1 VFLKEAGNLDL
12 GAQSFQATG
21 ARQNGSGVR
30 KFIAAEWLY
39 RENNSAEDAIDICH
53 RLMPPEFSAASS
65 VARWMIYII
74 QSRQDRAERPGV
86 LKMHQLLKQDM
97 APQAS
102 QSGLLAPDT
111 TGMNF
116 YRADP
121 ALTDLLR
128 IHLPEKLFNHIEP
141 HLDRLGELAGGRLDE
156 CARLADRHGPVL
168 HPRDKFG
175 RDVQSIEYHPAY
187 HELERA
193 AFGEFGIH
201 ALSIRKGI
209 MGWPDKYPVVAKH
222 AFTFLF
228 NQTEFGM
235 GCPINVTDGCAKLLA
250 NFGSEELKAKYFDGL
265 TQTDMSRLTQG
276 GQFMTEKEGGSDV
289 GTLTTS
295 AVQEGD
301 HWRLYGEKW
310 FCSNADAKVVM
321 LLARPEGAPP
331 GTRGVGLFLMPRF
344 LEDGSQNHYRIVRL
358 KDKLGTR
365 SMASGEI
372 KLEGAIA
379 YAVGKLDRGFV
390 QMAEMVNSSR
400 LSNGVKST
408 ALMRRAWHDAMTV
421 AKNRVVFGSRILD
434 LPLGRRQLLKIML
447 ATEQALSM
455 SFLTADALDRAEAG
469 SQDAAALLRILTPTL
484 KFRATRDARKVCGDA
499 LEMRGGIGYIE
510 EFATARLLRDAHLG
524 SIWEGTGNIVALDAL
539 KRAVG
544 RHGAESAL
552 AADLHAR
559 LDDSAEVPQ
568 AWRDKLRGLADRAV
582 GFAREVA
589 AHSDNEAESRRATSL
604 LYHVAS
610 AVQLAWEAQ
619 RIHARRGDARRLLLS
634 RLVVDQRV
642 TPNDPFRLAENKSQG
657 AIAALLL
664 GDRPAGM
671 AEVGELLRGA

>member
-1 VFLKEAGNLDL
+1 M
-12 GAQSFQATG
+12 QP
-21 ARQNGSGVR
+21 
-30 KFIAAEWLY
+30 
-39 RENNSAEDAIDICH
+39 H
-53 RLMPPEFSAASS
+53 
-65 VARWMIYII
+65 
-74 QSRQDRAERPGV
+74 
-86 LKMHQLLKQDM
+86 KQDLKTSS
-97 APQAS
+97 AS
-102 QSGLLAPDT
+102 QPGLLAPDT

-121 ALTDLLR
+121 ALTDLLKL
-128 IHLPEKLFNHIEP
+128 HLPEALFRHIAP
-141 HLDRLGELAGGRLDE
+141 HLDRLGGLAGGYLDE
-156 CARLADRHGPVL
+156 CARLADRHTPVL
-168 HPRDKFG
+168 HQRDKFG
-175 RDVQSIEYHPAY
+175 RDVQHIEYHPAY
-187 HELERA
+187 REIEKA

-250 NFGSEELKAKYFDGL
+250 NFGSEALKAKYLDGL
-265 TQTDMSRLTQG
+265 TQTDMSKLTQG

-289 GTLTTS
+289 GTLTTR

-321 LLARPEGAPP
+321 LLARPEGAGP
-331 GTRGVGLFLMPRF
+331 GTKGVGLFLMPRF
-344 LEDGSQNHYRIVRL
+344 LDDGSQNHYRIVRL

-372 KLEGAIA
+372 KFDGAIA

-408 ALMRRAWHDAMTV
+408 ALMRRAWHDAITV
-421 AKNRVVFGSRILD
+421 AKGRVVFGQRIID
-434 LPLGRRQLLKIML
+434 LPLARRQLMKIML
-447 ATEQALSM
+447 PTEQALSM

-499 LEMRGGIGYIE
+499 MEMRGGIGYIE
-510 EFATARLLRDAHLG
+510 EFVTPRLLRDAHLG
-524 SIWEGTGNIVALDAL
+524 SIWEGTGNIVAIDTL

-544 RHGAESAL
+544 RHGADNAL

-559 LDDSAEVPQ
+559 LDDSPNVPQ
-568 AWRDKLRGLADRAV
+568 AWRNRLRDLSDRAI
-582 GFAREVA
+582 GFAREIA
-589 AHSDNEAESRRATSL
+589 SRIDNEGDARRATSL

-610 AVQLAWEAQ
+610 AVALAWEGG
-619 RIHARRGDARRLLLS
+619 RIHQMRGDARRLLLS
-634 RLVVDQRV
+634 RMVIDHRV
-642 TPNDPFRLAENKSQG
+642 MPGDPFRLTENTVQRRMTEH
-657 AIAALLL
+657 LL
-664 GDRPAGM
+664 GDRAVGM
-671 AEVGELLRGA
+671 AEVGELLVAA

>member
-1 VFLKEAGNLDL
+1 MIKIGPNEQEINMQPLKHD
-12 GAQSFQATG
+12 
-21 ARQNGSGVR
+21 R
-30 KFIAAEWLY
+30 AA
-39 RENNSAEDAIDICH
+39 
-53 RLMPPEFSAASS
+53 AAS
-65 VARWMIYII
+65 
-74 QSRQDRAERPGV
+74 DRP
-86 LKMHQLLKQDM
+86 
-97 APQAS
+97 
-102 QSGLLAPDT
+102 GLLAPDT

-128 IHLPEKLFNHIEP
+128 LHLTEPLFRHIEP
-141 HLDRLGELAGGRLDE
+141 HLYRLGALAGGHLDE
-156 CARLADRHGPVL
+156 CARLADRHTPVL
-168 HPRDKFG
+168 HQRDRFG
-175 RDVQSIEYHPAY
+175 RDSQYIEYHPAY
-187 HELERA
+187 RELEKA

-228 NQTEFGM
+228 NQTEFGL
-235 GCPINVTDGCAKLLA
+235 GCPINVTDGCAKLLN
-250 NFGSEELKAKYFDGL
+250 NFGSAALKARYLDGL
-265 TQTDMSRLTQG
+265 TQTDMSKLTQG

-289 GTLTTS
+289 GTLTTT

-301 HWRLYGEKW
+301 HWRLHGEKW

-321 LLARPEGAPP
+321 LLARPQGAES
-331 GTRGVGLFLMPRF
+331 GTRGVGLFLMPRY
-344 LEDGSQNHYRIVRL
+344 LDDGSQNHYRIVRL

-379 YAVGKLDRGFV
+379 YAVGRLDRGFV

-408 ALMRRAWHDAMTV
+408 ALMRRAHHDAMTV
-421 AKNRVVFGSRILD
+421 AKNRVVFGSRIID
-434 LPLGRRQLLKIML
+434 LPLARRQLVKIML

-539 KRAVG
+539 RRAVG

-559 LDDSAEVPQ
+559 LDDSANVPL
-568 AWRDKLRGLADRAV
+568 AWRDRLRELTDRAI
-582 GFAREVA
+582 GFARDVA
-589 AHSDNEAESRRATSL
+589 AHTDNEAEARRATSL

-610 AVQLAWEAQ
+610 AVALAWEGG
-619 RIHARRGDARRLLLS
+619 RIHEMRGDARRLLLS
-634 RLVVDQRV
+634 RMVIDHRV
-642 TPNDPFRLAENKSQG
+642 SANDPFRVTENAAQR
-657 AIAALLL
+657 AITSHLL
-664 GDRPAGM
+664 GDRAVAL
-671 AEVGELLRGA
+671 AEVGELLIAA

>member
-1 VFLKEAGNLDL
+1 
-12 GAQSFQATG
+12 
-21 ARQNGSGVR
+21 
-30 KFIAAEWLY
+30 
-39 RENNSAEDAIDICH
+39 
-53 RLMPPEFSAASS
+53 
-65 VARWMIYII
+65 MINIG
-74 QSRQDRAERPGV
+74 RNEPGV
-86 LKMHQLLKQDM
+86 KMQPLQHDGVT
-97 APQAS
+97 AS
-102 QSGLLAPDT
+102 ANQPGLLAPDT

-128 IHLPEKLFNHIEP
+128 LHLPDALFRHIEP
-141 HLDRLGELAGGRLDE
+141 HLDRLGGLAGDHLDE
-156 CARLADRHGPVL
+156 CARLADRHPPVL
-168 HPRDKFG
+168 HQRDRFG
-175 RDVQSIEYHPAY
+175 GDSQTIEYHPAY
-187 HELERA
+187 RELEKA

-201 ALSIRKGI
+201 AMSLRKGI
-209 MGWPDKYPVVAKH
+209 LGWPQTYPVVAKH

-228 NQTEFGM
+228 NQAEFGL
-235 GCPINVTDGCAKLLA
+235 GCPINVTDGCAKLLN
-250 NFGSEELKAKYFDGL
+250 NFGSDALKARYLDGL
-265 TQTDMSRLTQG
+265 TQTDMKKLTQG

-301 HWRLYGEKW
+301 HWRLTGEKW
-310 FCSNADAKVVM
+310 FCSNADAEVVM
-321 LLARPEGAPP
+321 LLARPEGAWPAP
-331 GTRGVGLFLMPRF
+331 GGVGLFLMPRR

-408 ALMRRAWHDAMTV
+408 ALMRRAHHDAMTV
-421 AKNRVVFGSRILD
+421 AQNRVVFGQRIVD
-434 LPLGRRQLLKIML
+434 MPLARRQLMKIML

-524 SIWEGTGNIVALDAL
+524 SIWEGTGNIVAIDAL

-544 RHGAESAL
+544 RHGADAAL
-552 AADLHAR
+552 SADLHAR
-559 LDDSAEVPQ
+559 LNDSANVPQ
-568 AWRDKLRGLADRAV
+568 AWRNRLGGLVDRAI

-589 AHSDNEAESRRATSL
+589 AKSDNEGDARRATSL

-610 AVQLAWEAQ
+610 AVALAWEGG
-619 RIHARRGDARRLLLS
+619 RIHEMRGDARRLLLS
-634 RLVVDQRV
+634 RMVIDHRV
-642 TPNDPFRLAENKSQG
+642 SPGDPFQLTES
-657 AIAALLL
+657 AAQRTITGHLL
-664 GDRPAGM
+664 GERAIGM
-671 AEVGELLRGA
+671 AEVGELLSAA

>member
-1 VFLKEAGNLDL
+1 M
-12 GAQSFQATG
+12 Q
-21 ARQNGSGVR
+21 
-30 KFIAAEWLY
+30 
-39 RENNSAEDAIDICH
+39 
-53 RLMPPEFSAASS
+53 P
-65 VARWMIYII
+65 
-74 QSRQDRAERPGV
+74 
-86 LKMHQLLKQDM
+86 LKQDR
-97 APQAS
+97 QVAS
-102 QSGLLAPDT
+102 AGQPGLLAPDT
-111 TGMNF
+111 SGMNF

-128 IHLPEKLFNHIEP
+128 LHLPEALFRHIEP
-141 HLDRLGELAGGRLDE
+141 HLDRLGGLAGGHLDE
-156 CARLADRHGPVL
+156 CARLADRHAPVL
-168 HPRDKFG
+168 HQRDRFG
-175 RDVQSIEYHPAY
+175 RDSQYIEYHPAY
-187 HELERA
+187 RELEKA

-201 ALSIRKGI
+201 AMSVRKGI
-209 MGWPDKYPVVAKH
+209 LGWPDKYPVVAKH

-228 NQTEFGM
+228 NQAEFGL
-235 GCPINVTDGCAKLLA
+235 GCPINVTDGCAKLLN
-250 NFGSEELKAKYFDGL
+250 NFGSEALKEKYLDGL
-265 TQTDMSRLTQG
+265 TQTDMSKLTQG

-289 GTLTTS
+289 GTLTTT

-321 LLARPEGAPP
+321 LLARPEGAGP
-331 GTRGVGLFLMPRF
+331 GTRGVGLFLMPRY

-372 KLEGAIA
+372 KFEGAIA

-408 ALMRRAWHDAMTV
+408 ALMRRAHHDAMTV
-421 AKNRVVFGSRILD
+421 ARNRVVFGSRIVD
-434 LPLGRRQLLKIML
+434 LPLARRQLMKIML
-447 ATEQALSM
+447 PTEQALSM

-524 SIWEGTGNIVALDAL
+524 SIWEGTGNIVAIDAL
-539 KRAVG
+539 TRAVG
-544 RHGAESAL
+544 RHGADAAL

-559 LDDSAEVPQ
+559 LGDSPNVPQ
-568 AWRDKLRGLADRAV
+568 AWRDRLRELTDRAI

-589 AHSDNEAESRRATSL
+589 SRSDNEGDARRATSL

-610 AVQLAWEAQ
+610 AVALAWEGG
-619 RIHARRGDARRLLLS
+619 RIHEMRGDARRLLLS
-634 RLVVDQRV
+634 RMVIDHRV
-642 TPNDPFRLAENKSQG
+642 AAGDPFRLAENATQR
-657 AIAALLL
+657 AITDHLL
-664 GDRPAGM
+664 GERDVGM
-671 AEVGELLRGA
+671 AEVGELLVAA

>member
-1 VFLKEAGNLDL
+1 
-12 GAQSFQATG
+12 
-21 ARQNGSGVR
+21 
-30 KFIAAEWLY
+30 
-39 RENNSAEDAIDICH
+39 
-53 RLMPPEFSAASS
+53 
-65 VARWMIYII
+65 
-74 QSRQDRAERPGV
+74 
-86 LKMHQLLKQDM
+86 MHQLPKHDVT
-97 APQAS
+97 AKAS
-102 QSGLLAPDT
+102 DSRSPAGLLAPDT
-111 TGMNF
+111 SGMNF

-121 ALTDLLR
+121 ALMDLLR
-128 IHLPEKLFNHIEP
+128 IHLPEALFRHIEP
-141 HLDRLGELAGGRLDE
+141 HLDRLGALAGGHLDE
-156 CARLADRHGPVL
+156 CARLADRHVPVL
-168 HPRDKFG
+168 HQRDRFG
-175 RDVQSIEYHPAY
+175 RDAQWIEYHPAY
-187 HELERA
+187 RELERA

-201 ALSIRKGI
+201 AMSIRKGI
-209 MGWPDKYPVVAKH
+209 LGWPEKYPVVAKH

-228 NQTEFGM
+228 NQAEFGL

-250 NFGSEELKAKYFDGL
+250 NFGSEALKARYLDGL
-265 TQTDMSRLTQG
+265 SQNDMNKLTQG

-289 GTLTTS
+289 GKLTTI

-301 HWRLYGEKW
+301 HWRLSGEKW
-310 FCSNADAKVVM
+310 FCSNADAEVVM
-321 LLARPEGAPP
+321 LLARPEGAVG
-331 GTRGVGLFLMPRF
+331 GTRGVGLFLMPRR

-408 ALMRRAWHDAMTV
+408 ALMRRAYHDAMTV
-421 AKNRVVFGSRILD
+421 AKGRVVFGQRIID
-434 LPLGRRQLLKIML
+434 LPLGQRQLMKIMV

-510 EFATARLLRDAHLG
+510 EFATSRLLRDAHLG
-524 SIWEGTGNIVALDAL
+524 SIWEGTGNIVAIDAL
-539 KRAVG
+539 TRAVG
-544 RHGAESAL
+544 RHGADAAL

-559 LDDSAEVPQ
+559 LDDSANVPQ
-568 AWRDKLRGLADRAV
+568 AWRDRLRELTDRAI

-589 AHSDNEAESRRATSL
+589 RRIDNEAEARRATSL

-610 AVQLAWEAQ
+610 AVALTWEGG
-619 RIHARRGDARRLLLS
+619 RIHEMRGDARRLLLS
-634 RLVVDQRV
+634 RMVVDHRV
-642 TPNDPFRLAENKSQG
+642 SQSDPFRLTENAVQH
-657 AIAALLL
+657 AITGHLL
-664 GDRPAGM
+664 GERTVGM
-671 AEVGELLRGA
+671 AEAGELLIAA

>member
-1 VFLKEAGNLDL
+1 
-12 GAQSFQATG
+12 
-21 ARQNGSGVR
+21 
-30 KFIAAEWLY
+30 
-39 RENNSAEDAIDICH
+39 
-53 RLMPPEFSAASS
+53 
-65 VARWMIYII
+65 
-74 QSRQDRAERPGV
+74 
-86 LKMHQLLKQDM
+86 MHQLSRHDVT
-97 APQAS
+97 ANAGS
-102 QSGLLAPDT
+102 GGLLAPDT

-128 IHLPEKLFNHIEP
+128 IHLPDDLFRHVEP
-141 HLDRLGELAGGRLDE
+141 YLDRLGALAGGHLDE
-156 CARLADRHGPVL
+156 CARLADRHVPVL
-168 HPRDKFG
+168 HQRDRFG
-175 RDVQSIEYHPAY
+175 RDIQWIEYHPAY
-187 HELERA
+187 RELERA

-201 ALSIRKGI
+201 AMSIRRGI
-209 MGWPDKYPVVAKH
+209 LGWPDKYPVVAKH

-228 NQTEFGM
+228 NQAEFGL

-250 NFGSEELKAKYFDGL
+250 NFGSDGLKAKYLDGL
-265 TQTDMSRLTQG
+265 TQTNMDKLTQG

-289 GTLTTS
+289 GTLTTR

-301 HWRLYGEKW
+301 RFRLFGEKW

-321 LLARPEGAPP
+321 LLARPEGAVG

-344 LEDGSQNHYRIVRL
+344 LDDGSQNHYRIVRL

-379 YAVGKLDRGFV
+379 YAVGRLDRGFV

-408 ALMRRAWHDAMTV
+408 ALMRRAYHDAMTV
-421 AKNRVVFGSRILD
+421 ASNRVVFGSRIID
-434 LPLGRRQLLKIML
+434 LPLGRRQLMKIML

-544 RHGAESAL
+544 RHGAEQAL

-559 LDDSAEVPQ
+559 LDDSDNVPQ
-568 AWRDKLRGLADRAV
+568 AWRDRLRGLIDRAV
-582 GFAREVA
+582 GFARDVA
-589 AHSDNEAESRRATSL
+589 AGAENEAEARRATSL

-610 AVQLAWEAQ
+610 SVALAWEGG
-619 RIHARRGDARRLLLS
+619 RIHQMRGDARRLLLS
-634 RLVVDQRV
+634 RLVIDHRV
-642 TPNDPFRLAENKSQG
+642 TAGDPFRLTENKAQD
-657 AIAALLL
+657 AIASLLL
-664 GDRPAGM
+664 GERAAGL
-671 AEVGELLRGA
+671 AEVGELLLAA

>member
-1 VFLKEAGNLDL
+1 VPKEMRNAAGNSM
-12 GAQSFQATG
+12 Q
-21 ARQNGSGVR
+21 
-30 KFIAAEWLY
+30 
-39 RENNSAEDAIDICH
+39 
-53 RLMPPEFSAASS
+53 P
-65 VARWMIYII
+65 
-74 QSRQDRAERPGV
+74 
-86 LKMHQLLKQDM
+86 LKQDLTSSS
-97 APQAS
+97 AS
-102 QSGLLAPDT
+102 QPGLLAPDT

-121 ALTDLLR
+121 ALTDLLKL
-128 IHLPEKLFNHIEP
+128 HLPEALFRHIEP
-141 HLDRLGELAGGRLDE
+141 YLDRLGELAGGHLDE
-156 CARLADRHGPVL
+156 CARLADRHTPVL
-168 HPRDKFG
+168 HQRDKFG
-175 RDVQSIEYHPAY
+175 RDVQTIEYHPAY
-187 HELERA
+187 REIEKA

-235 GCPINVTDGCAKLLA
+235 GCPINVTDGCAKLLN
-250 NFGSEELKAKYFDGL
+250 NFGSEALKAKYLDGL

-289 GTLTTS
+289 GTLTTR

-321 LLARPEGAPP
+321 LLARPEGAGP
-331 GTRGVGLFLMPRF
+331 GTKGVGLFLMPRF
-344 LEDGSQNHYRIVRL
+344 LDDGSPNHYRIVRL

-372 KLEGAIA
+372 KFDGAIA

-408 ALMRRAWHDAMTV
+408 ALMRRAWHDAITV
-421 AKNRVVFGSRILD
+421 ARGRVVFGQRIID
-434 LPLGRRQLLKIML
+434 LPLARRQLMKIML
-447 ATEQALSM
+447 PTEQALSM

-469 SQDAAALLRILTPTL
+469 SQDAAALLRVLTPTL

-499 LEMRGGIGYIE
+499 MEMRGGIGYIE
-510 EFATARLLRDAHLG
+510 EFVTPRLLRDAHLG
-524 SIWEGTGNIVALDAL
+524 SIWEGTGNIVAIDAL

-544 RHGAESAL
+544 RHGADNAL

-559 LDDSAEVPQ
+559 LDDSPNVPQ
-568 AWRDKLRGLADRAV
+568 AWRNRLRELSDRAI

-589 AHSDNEAESRRATSL
+589 GRIDNEGDARRATSL

-610 AVQLAWEAQ
+610 AVALAWEGG
-619 RIHARRGDARRLLLS
+619 RIHEMRGD
-634 RLVVDQRV
+634 
-642 TPNDPFRLAENKSQG
+642 G
-657 AIAALLL
+657 CCC
-664 GDRPAGM
+664 
-671 AEVGELLRGA
+671 RGWWSITA